1 MNYMDWAGYFLD
13 CDMAD
18 EEKLTLVQME
28 RFMGYFKSGCS
39 LQGICNRKKILALFL
54 GRNVQ
59 TIKKKTKK
67 KPEMLRSL
75 LPKLISKLIF
85 LL

>member
-59 TIKKKTKK
+59 TIKKKNKK
-67 KPEMLRSL
+67 KNRNY
-75 LPKLISKLIF
+75 
-85 LL
+85 